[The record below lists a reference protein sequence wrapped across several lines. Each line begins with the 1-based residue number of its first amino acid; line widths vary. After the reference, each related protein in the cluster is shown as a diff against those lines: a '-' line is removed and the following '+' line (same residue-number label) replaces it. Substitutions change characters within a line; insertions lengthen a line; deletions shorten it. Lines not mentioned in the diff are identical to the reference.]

1 MKGSEWSKL
10 SLSILDFFMNSD
22 NSIIISMVIIAVL
35 AFVAYSI
42 YDDFQSTTS
51 YTSSV
56 GGVLGNIWADIKS
69 FFTTVGTDIKYVG
82 EQAISGVETVGKDI
96 VGGVESVG
104 QKIES
109 GLHIPTSASMLEP
122 NNKSEVFN
130 INNNIFTY
138 HEAQLACEAAGAQ
151 LATYNQV
158 KEAQENGANW
168 CNYGWSEDQMA
179 LYPIQKEYIKELEKI
194 DPELKKVCGHPGVN
208 GGYFY
213 DPKLRFGANCYGNKP
228 EPDAGK
234 IIYEKGIPKHV
245 LTGKNT
251 DHEKIM
257 FYKKMLSEGNIDVT
271 PFSNDL
277 WSSYSTKKSSYLLSP
292 RYVYEAD
299 NSDSTTGLGKEPQGV
314 LDEQP

>member
-1 MKGSEWSKL
+1 MDG
-10 SLSILDFFMNSD
+10 D

-35 AFVAYSI
+35 AFIAYSI

-56 GGVLGNIWADIKS
+56 GGVLSNIYQDIKS
-69 FFTTVGTDIKYVG
+69 FFTSVGQDIEYVG
-82 EQAISGVETVGKDI
+82 EKAISGVETVGKDI

-104 QKIES
+104 QRIES
-109 GLHIPTSASMLEP
+109 GLHLPSSSILEP
-122 NNKSEVFN
+122 SGKPEVFN

-138 HEAQLACEAAGAQ
+138 HEAQLACEALGSK

-213 DPKLRFGANCYGNKP
+213 DTKLRFGANCYGNKP

-251 DHEKIM
+251 DHEKIL
-257 FYKKMLSEGNIDVT
+257 FYKKMLGEGNIDIT
-271 PFSNDL
+271 PFSDEM

-292 RYVYEAD
+292 RYVYEPETPYS
-299 NSDSTTGLGKEPQGV
+299 NGNGLGSVPKGV
-314 LDEQP
+314 VDETPDN